1 MPAIA
6 TTPLLSPQTQDVV
19 RSPPLNASFSGD
31 SDPVANQ
38 VRGDLFIE
46 PAAVPN
52 GITAYTVYLANGTRK
67 DEMLPSLKSL
77 QIELQK
83 RCRVM

>member
-1 MPAIA
+1 MPL
-6 TTPLLSPQTQDVV
+6 PGLVGRPKDVV
-19 RSPPLNASFSGD
+19 RSAPLNASFSGD

-46 PAAVPN
+46 PAAVPH

-67 DEMLPSLKSL
+67 DEMLLVERRASERRGVEGS
-77 QIELQK
+77 
-83 RCRVM
+83 